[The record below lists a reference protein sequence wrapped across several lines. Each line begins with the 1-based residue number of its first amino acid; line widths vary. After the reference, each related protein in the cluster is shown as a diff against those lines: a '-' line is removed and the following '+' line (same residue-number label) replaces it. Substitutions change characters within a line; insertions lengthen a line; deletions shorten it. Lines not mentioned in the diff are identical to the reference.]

1 MPLRL
6 STRQARL
13 VVFGYNAITSKIEW
27 MHSPYSPQYAGSPL
41 SLAGGQVFAFYKDG
55 TVSDITDVCGFN
67 PTEGSTLQYAG
78 EQNINA
84 RYTDH
89 CGHQFTADTKITV
102 ADVEKL
108 LFTGLAKEIQKE
120 GESLDLSGAVLAA
133 QYTDGTVR
141 PVDASGVVFSPAAGA
156 ILGHTET
163 LTIQARWRNPDTGS
177 EYYAQH
183 PITVDT
189 IEGIYFS
196 HGPDKIDY
204 AQGEPLDLTGVE
216 VTMKYKLSGDTVI
229 VTDLC
234 TFNPPDGTIMYP
246 YGTILHATCPIPSGG
261 QCDCETILNVE
272 QKTIPIETIG
282 RIIGEDL
289 GLIFT
294 NDLPADFWS
303 GFYPQDVPY
312 IPVDGDYYITE
323 ANYSAIVNYLNTKG
337 AFSEYETPGSE
348 QYGNIPFMIIPA
360 GSYYSAD
367 GKNAIIAT
375 ADIYVIATMMKKNG
389 RPETLPSPSCVDY
402 PYTNLYA
409 YNQIHVLTFTMN
421 ASDYVRCDSGLKG
434 DYNSATSGI
443 CRKMAGLGL
452 PDVSDDTM
460 FTNYV
465 TFPDKEIVNIPGIL
479 SLPWCWYDD
488 VPHNLNTLKQIVQG
502 GQPASGCTGIE
513 HSGKVP
519 YLTYSKGSLYAEVKE
534 QFPELFGANVTYGDT
549 TYVKIEGRA

>member
-6 STRQARL
+6 ATRQARL

-27 MHSPYSPQYAGSPL
+27 MQSPDSPQYAGSPL

-55 TVSDITDVCGFN
+55 TVSDITDSCGYN
-67 PTEGSTLQYAG
+67 PNEGSPLLYAG

-84 RYTDH
+84 IYTDRS
-89 CGHQFTADTKITV
+89 GNQFTADTKITV

-108 LFTGLAKEIQKE
+108 LFTGLEKEIQKE
-120 GESLDLSGAVLAA
+120 GDPLDLSGAVLAA

-141 PVDASGVVFSPAAGA
+141 TIDASTVVFSPVEGTT
-156 ILGHTET
+156 IDHMET

-183 PITVDT
+183 PITIDT
-189 IEGIYFS
+189 IDGIYFS

-216 VTMKYKLSGDTVI
+216 VIMKYKISGDTVI
-229 VTDLC
+229 VTELC
-234 TFNPPDGTIMYP
+234 TFYPQDGAIMQP
-246 YGTILHATCPIPSGG
+246 YATVLHATCPIPDGG
-261 QCDCETILNVE
+261 QCDCETLLNVE
-272 QKTIPIETIG
+272 QKTIPIDTIG

-289 GLIFT
+289 GLVFT

-312 IPVDGDYYITE
+312 IPADGDYFITE
-323 ANYSAIVNYLNTKG
+323 ANYSAIVNYLSTKG
-337 AFSEYETPGSE
+337 AFSEYESGSSE
-348 QYGNIPFMIIPA
+348 QYGNIPFMILPA
-360 GSYYSAD
+360 GSYVSGD
-367 GKNAIIAT
+367 GQNAIVAT
-375 ADIYVIATMMKKNG
+375 ADIYIIATMMKKNG
-389 RPETLPSPSCVDY
+389 RPESLPSPSCVDY

-409 YNQIHVLTFTMN
+409 YNQIHVLTFTLN
-421 ASDYVRCDSGLKG
+421 SGDYVRCDSGLKG
-434 DYNSATSGI
+434 GCNSATSGI

-452 PDVSDDTM
+452 PDVDDDRMYTD
-460 FTNYV
+460 YV
-465 TFPDKEIVNIPGIL
+465 TFPDDSIVNIPGIL
-479 SLPWCWYDD
+479 ALPWCWYDE
-488 VPHNLNTLKQIVQG
+488 VPHNLDTLKRIVQG

-519 YLTYSKGSLYAEVKE
+519 YLTYSKGSLYKEVRE
-534 QFPELFGANVTYGDT
+534 QFPELFGANVNIGGTE
-549 TYVKIEGRA
+549 YVRVRGV